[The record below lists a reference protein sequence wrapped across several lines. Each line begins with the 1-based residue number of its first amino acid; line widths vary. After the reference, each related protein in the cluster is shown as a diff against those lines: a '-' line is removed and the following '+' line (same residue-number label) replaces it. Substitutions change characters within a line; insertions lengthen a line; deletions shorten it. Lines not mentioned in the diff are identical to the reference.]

1 MAESFREGVSA
12 ISFYGGARWGS
23 RTMLH
28 ALIPASV
35 AIPPSLAT
43 LANVQGAASAARTG
57 ADKTSKMPAA
67 AMISFNAFDQFHP
80 TMAPQCNS
88 NNNTY
93 P

>member
-1 MAESFREGVSA
+1 MILLDSIFTDSVISKVQFFLSTFFFPLFVSDQN
-12 ISFYGGARWGS
+12 ILPTCSNFS
-23 RTMLH
+23 QPT
-28 ALIPASV
+28 
-35 AIPPSLAT
+35 
-43 LANVQGAASAARTG
+43 
-57 ADKTSKMPAA
+57 PAA